1 MIPHCNLQCVI
12 TQPVLR
18 LFLTYRFCL
27 ISLNQIFIPNKV
39 EEDARAEPSELLAL
53 PVAEGVEPL
62 QRDDDDADRQLPKVV
77 VLLRRKVILLQ

>member
-1 MIPHCNLQCVI
+1 MPG
-12 TQPVLR
+12 R
-18 LFLTYRFCL
+18 CL
-27 ISLNQIFIPNKV
+27 AKQVHLLVHLCTVYPNFIPNKV

-77 VLLRRKVILLQ
+77 VLLRKKVILLQ